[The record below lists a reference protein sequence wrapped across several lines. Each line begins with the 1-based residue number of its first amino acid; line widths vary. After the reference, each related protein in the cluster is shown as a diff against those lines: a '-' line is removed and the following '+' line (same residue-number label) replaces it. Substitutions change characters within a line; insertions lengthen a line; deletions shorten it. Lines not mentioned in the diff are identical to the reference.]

1 MNQEA
6 CGDPQTIS
14 PSSGCRE
21 QNLFGF
27 VVFSLQV
34 VKTIGL
40 REIWYFGLQYIDNKG
55 YSTWLRLD
63 KKVRFDERCGV
74 FPL

>member
-1 MNQEA
+1 MNPEA
-6 CGDPQTIS
+6 CEAPQTIS

-63 KKVRFDERCGV
+63 KKVRFDEWCGV
-74 FPL
+74 FPH